1 MYDNKTL
8 VQAVDYQK
16 SLFENSFTFLD
27 AAQEQGQRLVDQ
39 VFENN
44 TYLPENARET
54 YAQWVDFVKQGTETY
69 KEYVTNNFDKV
80 REYLS
85 EPVVA
90 TTTTKAK
97 STKKSE

>member
-1 MYDNKTL
+1 MYDNKAL
-8 VQAVDYQK
+8 IQAVDYQK

-27 AAQEQGQRLVDQ
+27 AAQQQGQRLVDQ

-44 TYLPENARET
+44 TLLPENTRESYT
-54 YAQWVDFVKQGTETY
+54 QWVDYVKQSTETY
-69 KEYVTNNFDKV
+69 KEYVATNFDKV

-90 TTTTKAK
+90 TTVKAK

>member
-1 MYDNKTL
+1 MYDNKALT
-8 VQAVDYQK
+8 QAVDYQK

-44 TYLPENARET
+44 TFLPENSRET
-54 YAQWVDFVKQGTETY
+54 YTQWVDFVKQGTETY
-69 KEYVTNNFDKV
+69 KEYVNSNFDKV
-80 REYLS
+80 REYLA
-85 EPVVA
+85 EPVA
-90 TTTTKAK
+90 ATTTKAK